1 MLSEGE
7 RRIKILEYVRK
18 SSEKDAKITKSD
30 VMRHLK
36 QYSRMMT
43 THKTV
48 IELIKEGKIK
58 MVKPTDKP
66 YSQIDYL
73 VIDEEDEFNQIYN
86 ESFVIETIID
96 NLIEFYRMIGSDE
109 DEFPDEASTGH
120 LELNAVK
127 PFVERL
133 NSYLADISTKI
144 EDSITSEVDR
154 VILYKRN
161 AELALKIVK
170 GVQSRKFER
179 SMEDLIGDLENE
191 KKKVHKEDSIIKIN
205 NLVSS
210 MERYKR
216 EFLS

>member
-161 AELALKIVK
+161 AELPLKIVK

-191 KKKVHKEDSIIKIN
+191 KKKVHKEDSILKIN

>member
-1 MLSEGE
+1 ML
-7 RRIKILEYVRK
+7 
-18 SSEKDAKITKSD
+18 
-30 VMRHLK
+30 
-36 QYSRMMT
+36 T

-144 EDSITSEVDR
+144 EDSITSEGDR

-191 KKKVHKEDSIIKIN
+191 KKKVHKEDSILKIN

-210 MERYKR
+210 IERYKR